1 MTTHTFVLSGML
13 AAGIASAFAFA
24 PRTAAQ
30 QAAASN
36 WNGAFTEAQATR
48 GDALYGR
55 FCANCHS
62 RDLAGGDRGPAL
74 AGPGFSAKWSAKPVI
89 ELLGYIQGAMPLNG
103 PGTVGRQQ
111 NADILAFMLKKS
123 GATAGAKDLAPF
135 PGPEPLEAAAPPPP
149 GPVATPVTTRL
160 DAYYTESQ
168 AARGKAAFN
177 RTCRQCH
184 GVDPKRSTPADLV
197 FALPSSFAG
206 HFLERIVN
214 DKRVYPSV
222 YVLYSKFQSM
232 PATDTRLITNQNR
245 ADIAAYILQA
255 NGYPAGATEI
265 PVDSDAMRLMNLNEP
280 GFEPVFNGRD
290 FNGLRFRYGNL
301 NAPPPGQLTIENG
314 VLACACNAHGEW
326 ETVKRYKD
334 FVLKFDMRF
343 ERPADWSGDDELFS
357 GGSGIYILGRPTGNG
372 SIEVEG
378 RHRDFLQLFAIGGK
392 ATWTQDLDAKRRA
405 IRPLGEWNSVEI
417 VAKGQT
423 IKVFLN
429 GTLVTTATDHDYT
442 APGHIRFQSQGAK
455 MFWRNIRVRPE

>member
-1 MTTHTFVLSGML
+1 M
-13 AAGIASAFAFA
+13 
-24 PRTAAQ
+24 
-30 QAAASN
+30 
-36 WNGAFTEAQATR
+36 
-48 GDALYGR
+48 
-55 FCANCHS
+55 
-62 RDLAGGDRGPAL
+62 
-74 AGPGFSAKWSAKPVI
+74 
-89 ELLGYIQGAMPLNG
+89 
-103 PGTVGRQQ
+103 
-111 NADILAFMLKKS
+111 
-123 GATAGAKDLAPF
+123 
-135 PGPEPLEAAAPPPP
+135 
-149 GPVATPVTTRL
+149 TTRL

-177 RTCRQCH
+177 KNCLYCH

-232 PATDTRLITNQNR
+232 PATDTRSITNQNR
-245 ADIAAYILQA
+245 VDIAAYILQA

-265 PVDSDAMRLMNLNEP
+265 PVDADAMRLMNLNEP
-280 GFEPVFNGRD
+280 GFEPVFNGKD
-290 FNGLRFRYGNL
+290 MTGLRFRYGNL

-314 VLACACNAHGEW
+314 VMACACNAHGEW
-326 ETVKRYKD
+326 ETAKRYKD
-334 FVLKFDMRF
+334 FVLRFDMRF

-357 GGSGIYILGRPTGNG
+357 GGSGIYILGRATGNG

-392 ATWTQDLDAKRRA
+392 ATWTQDLDAKRRV

-455 MFWRNIRVRPE
+455 MLAQHSRPAGVAMHARGMHVAVVKAVAAVRVVAVATALTAVLSATVHAQGFTVPATAPLVYTAMRVVSRQARRLSRAEPRRAACENTGSHLRGHDHRPDAAAVEGHVRRHEDPARGVPVRSHDGHGGVG